1 MSVPYEQELELYHVG
16 ESLCS
21 QKARIGLAE
30 KALPYKS
37 NHTMICDINPNCQN
51 LSPEYLQVN
60 PKGIVPT
67 LVHNGEPVY
76 DAHVIIKYLDDLY
89 PNSGARLWPDEA
101 QLQATARDWF
111 DEGMLKEDV
120 PLGAS
125 FGNAIPA
132 ISVPILAHT
141 LQRQPLEVVEKN
153 MARHPLKERAEIFLN
168 LRKHGGELPPE
179 LLATSLQTLCKGLL
193 RVNRQLAESGGPWLL
208 GDFSMSDITMMACF
222 HRFED
227 VRLDDIFDEP
237 ALPELAAYWQRLQ
250 DRPSYTSAVTDWHDE
265 ENWRSAIVEVY
276 GSGKSPVLAEM
287 RQTLAAMA

>member
-51 LSPEYLQVN
+51 LSPEYLQIN

-76 DAHVIIKYLDDLY
+76 DAHHIIKYLDTLY
-89 PNSGARLWPDEA
+89 PQSGARLWPSEA
-101 QLQATARDWF
+101 ASQDIATGWY

-132 ISVPILAHT
+132 ISLPILART
-141 LQRQPLEVVEKN
+141 LERQPLEVVEKN
-153 MARHPLKERAEIFLN
+153 MARHPLKERAELFVN
-168 LRKHGGELPPE
+168 LRRHRGELPPE
-179 LLATSLQTLCKGLL
+179 LLAQSLQTLCKGML
-193 RVNRQLAESGGPWLL
+193 RVNQQLADSGGPWLL
-208 GDFSMSDITMMACF
+208 GDFSICDITMMACF

-227 VRLDDIFDEP
+227 VRLDEIFQERS
-237 ALPELAAYWQRLQ
+237 LPQLPDYWQRLQ
-250 DRPSYTSAVTDWHDE
+250 ARPSYTSAVTAWHDE
-265 ENWRSAIVEVY
+265 ENWRSAISEVFADR
-276 GSGKSPVLAEM
+276 KSPILAEM
-287 RQTLAAMA
+287 RQTLSAMS